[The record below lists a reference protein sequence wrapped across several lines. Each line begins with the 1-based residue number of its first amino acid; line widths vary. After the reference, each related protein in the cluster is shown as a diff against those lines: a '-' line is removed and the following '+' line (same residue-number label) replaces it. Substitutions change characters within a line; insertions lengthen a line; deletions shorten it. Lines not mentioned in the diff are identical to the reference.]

1 RGHQQLR
8 PHEEPDV
15 PGATRWGKVRTDH
28 AGEETERS
36 GGIPAQAELPAD
48 AGAVVAG
55 GPAAAAPAAPVRD
68 PEARR
73 HVAPLRSAAGSRR
86 CAEVVGGAEGAVDGP
101 TRSASGH
108 ADRGPSALLRGVR
121 GR

>member
-1 RGHQQLR
+1 MSRS
-8 PHEEPDV
+8 PAAE
-15 PGATRWGKVRTDH
+15 ATRGSRCSRGDPMGKVRTDH

-36 GGIPAQAELPAD
+36 GGIPAQAEFPAD

-73 HVAPLRSAAGSRR
+73 HVAALRRAAGSWRR
-86 CAEVVGGAEGAVDGP
+86 AEVVGGAEGAVDGP
-101 TRSASGH
+101 AT
-108 ADRGPSALLRGVR
+108 
-121 GR
+121 